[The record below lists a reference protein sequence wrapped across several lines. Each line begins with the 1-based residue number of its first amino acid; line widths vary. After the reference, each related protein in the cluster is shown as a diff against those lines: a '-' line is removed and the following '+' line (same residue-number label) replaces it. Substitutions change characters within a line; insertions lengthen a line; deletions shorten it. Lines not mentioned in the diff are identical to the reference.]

1 MSYLSTC
8 FANRSSLVSRLS
20 SLVSRH
26 SSLVFRHSSL
36 VFRLSPPPPSYL
48 SALELQV
55 TYPPEDPR
63 ANTSGL
69 VAMLQHDFT
78 KLGVRDGKG
87 DGKGD
92 SKGDDT
98 DDSKGDGKGGGGT
111 DGGVGGGVGGGEDKQ
126 ATDETERAAEDGSTF
141 CGVIAGV
148 TTGKTTGETTGVR
161 RKKRYMPDPVLS
173 LLVSFRLSIHTRPL
187 DPARFRWTAKELRHS
202 APLWEKKRER
212 SLANDAV
219 TMKRLR
225 GRRGGDGVDE
235 LPETAFD
242 VLSLLLGEASHVLP
256 SFALPADISD
266 DWAR

>member
-1 MSYLSTC
+1 
-8 FANRSSLVSRLS
+8 
-20 SLVSRH
+20 
-26 SSLVFRHSSL
+26 
-36 VFRLSPPPPSYL
+36 
-48 SALELQV
+48 
-55 TYPPEDPR
+55 
-63 ANTSGL
+63 
-69 VAMLQHDFT
+69 MLQHDFT
-78 KLGVRDGKG
+78 KLGVR

-98 DDSKGDGKGGGGT
+98 DDSKGDGKGDGGT

-212 SLANDAV
+212 SLANDAGIQSELYDAWLPVANCTGDAV